1 MVRSPMFAINK
12 ISNRFIRELVR
23 AKYFGEP
30 LEIIA
35 RKRGDSL
42 KYVKESDIDTFYQN
56 LGK

>member
-1 MVRSPMFAINK
+1 MFAINK